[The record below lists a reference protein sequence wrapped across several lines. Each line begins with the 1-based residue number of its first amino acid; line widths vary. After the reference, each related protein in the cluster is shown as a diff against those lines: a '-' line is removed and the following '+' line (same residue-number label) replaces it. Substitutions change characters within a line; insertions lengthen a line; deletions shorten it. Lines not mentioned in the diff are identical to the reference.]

1 MLGFRR
7 PVPQERT
14 YPDGIIRVSDPA
26 IHERIQFIGLTSHDL
41 GVISAWR
48 AAADA
53 AIDRLID
60 EFYAHISAT
69 SATKSILDRHTTV
82 ERQRP
87 MIRRYIGGMFT
98 GVIDD
103 AYIAGRRHVGG
114 VHDRIDLDTNWYVGM
129 YEVIR
134 RVLDEAVR
142 AAGATEAEQRRFASA
157 LSRVIQV
164 DIGLVVTALTDSRR
178 GRIEAQA
185 ATAESFVQ
193 TLGATL
199 ERVAARDLTAQYG
212 AEVPPQY
219 ASVVDALERALSNLR
234 AALNEVSTSAT
245 EVSAAAGTV
254 EESSNSLSRSSME
267 QASAVE
273 EVGAALHEIESQSA
287 VTAERANEVVRLNT
301 DSADAARQG
310 EERMRELQAALARI
324 DETSARMATI
334 VKSIDSIAF
343 QTNLL
348 ALNAAV
354 EAARAGDA
362 GRGFAVVAEEVRA
375 LALRSAEAARSTTTL
390 IDDARTQSSA
400 GVTLGQDVSTR
411 LASVASTVHGVQQVM
426 RQLSDAAL
434 QQREGL
440 SEISDAMNRIGNT
453 TQLVAATAEETA
465 AASTELNGQSSA
477 LDRMLEAFT
486 IAERTRL
493 GPAGTPTP
501 RSIAT
506 GGRARRQGA
515 NAPAGRQ

>member
-7 PVPQERT
+7 PAAQERN
-14 YPDGIIRVSDPA
+14 YPDGTIRVTDPA
-26 IHERIQFIGLTSHDL
+26 VHERIRFIGLTTQDL
-41 GVISAWR
+41 GVVSAWR
-48 AAADA
+48 SAANAV
-53 AIDRLID
+53 IDRLVD

-69 SATKSILDRHTTV
+69 STTKSILDRHTTV

-87 MIRRYIGGMFT
+87 MITRYIGSMFT
-98 GVIDD
+98 GIIDD
-103 AYIAGRRHVGG
+103 AYVAGRRHVGG

-134 RVLDEAVR
+134 RVLDEAVI
-142 AAGATEAEQRRFASA
+142 AAGATELEQRRFASA
-157 LSRVIQV
+157 LSRLIQV

-178 GRIEAQA
+178 SRIEAQA
-185 ATAESFVQ
+185 ATAEVFVQ

-199 ERVAARDLTAQYG
+199 ERVAERDLTARYG
-212 AEVPPQY
+212 ADVPPQY

-234 AALNEVSTSAT
+234 AALHEVSTSAT

-254 EESSNSLSRSSME
+254 QESSNSLSTSSMD

-287 VTAERANEVVRLNT
+287 VTAQHANDVVRLNREG
-301 DSADAARQG
+301 ADAAQQG
-310 EERMRELQAALARI
+310 EDRMKDLQAALARI
-324 DETSARMATI
+324 DETSVRMATI

-375 LALRSAEAARSTTTL
+375 LALRSAEAARSTTQL
-390 IDDARTQSSA
+390 IDDARTQSST
-400 GVTLGQDVSTR
+400 GVALGQDVSTR
-411 LASVASTVHGVQQVM
+411 LASVASTVRGVQQVM
-426 RQLSDAAL
+426 DQLSNAAL
-434 QQREGL
+434 QQREGIA
-440 SEISDAMNRIGNT
+440 EIADAMSRIGNT
-453 TQLVAATAEETA
+453 TQHVAATAEETA

-477 LDRMLEAFT
+477 LDQLLAQFT
-486 IAERTRL
+486 IAERSRL
-493 GPAGTPTP
+493 GSTGVPTP
-501 RSIAT
+501 RSIQS
-506 GGRARRQGA
+506 GGRARRFGA
-515 NAPAGRQ
+515 NKPAGRQ